1 MPTIPTF
8 LDPDQH
14 LVGYQLKKLAYI
26 CMKLHCPAIHSNNN
40 SQNSANT
47 LMLQQN
53 KFQVNISSPVIRWQ
67 KRKQSQSWKFSSFRL
82 GNIVHAINPHF
93 NHISQK
99 LVHLKKRPGGIS
111 KYLKC
116 SLLISTVK
124 GKNLI
129 KKVKV
134 QFQQTT
140 ELEYKNVGQ
149 AVSWEKKWAKSEM
162 ECN

>member
-1 MPTIPTF
+1 MAEESKAKAESF
-8 LDPDQH
+8 L
-14 LVGYQLKKLAYI
+14 LSGWVILS
-26 CMKLHCPAIHSNNN
+26 MRS
-40 SQNSANT
+40 T
-47 LMLQQN
+47 LS
-53 KFQVNISSPVIRWQ
+53 FQSYFPKAGPSE
-67 KRKQSQSWKFSSFRL
+67 
-82 GNIVHAINPHF
+82 
-93 NHISQK
+93 
-99 LVHLKKRPGGIS
+99 KRPGGIS

-149 AVSWEKKWAKSEM
+149 AVSWEKMKSKIR
-162 ECN
+162 NGI

>member
-1 MPTIPTF
+1 MVDKNLMNKYSIVNTYCIYNMTRAEK
-8 LDPDQH
+8 
-14 LVGYQLKKLAYI
+14 LKSGLQK
-26 CMKLHCPAIHSNNN
+26 K
-40 SQNSANT
+40 NT
-47 LMLQQN
+47 
-53 KFQVNISSPVIRWQ
+53 KGS
-67 KRKQSQSWKFSSFRL
+67 
-82 GNIVHAINPHF
+82 
-93 NHISQK
+93 
-99 LVHLKKRPGGIS
+99 IS

-149 AVSWEKKWAKSEM
+149 AVSWEKK
-162 ECN
+162 